1 MTTELF
7 HVVTGR
13 RMEQGQV
20 IEMNDDFATGVY
32 QRVMEKKPLV
42 DEILSHPEKYA
53 NASLDHHTDVAIR
66 ELALEQVRRERFP
79 QYPSRMHSLYTSR
92 TLEDA
97 KCWFQWFTDWGRP
110 TLQIVRL
117 EAEGR
122 VFTGNANL
130 CFDGTP
136 DQAENLRKAL
146 RYWQVGEDPD
156 GERPI
161 WETIVDGRIVVAE
174 ILHEAETKPA
184 E

>member
-20 IEMNDDFATGVY
+20 IEMDDGFATGVY

-130 CFDGTP
+130 CFDGLP